1 MPGDDSAVSATAPGT
16 PGAGAGRPVG
26 RSAVRRR
33 VRRLI
38 DGGLLLQ
45 GGVQGSPVLR
55 LFARWVR
62 RPLLPAVRLWRR
74 NIQLKVVAT
83 TLLMSLGVVLL
94 LGFVVI
100 GQVRN
105 GLLDAKVKG
114 AESQATGGFRVAE
127 TLARSAG
134 EGTSDGNAR
143 DGLPRQNSAIWL
155 NDLVQQMSASGQ
167 GAFHVVTLNPPGEGG
182 NVSARAPRGSGNVDA
197 PASVPLTL
205 REGVDDNTGP
215 SRSYTRI
222 IYSDGRPSQ
231 PGLAIG
237 TQLSTPQSD
246 RYELYYLFP
255 LAQEEKSLSLV
266 KTTLATAGLF
276 VVVLLGAIAWLV
288 VRQVVTPVRMAAG
301 IAERL
306 SAGRLQE
313 RMKVTGED
321 DIARLGEAF
330 NKMAQNLQLK
340 IQQLEALSRMQRR
353 FVSDVSH
360 ELRTP
365 LTTVRMAADVIHEAR
380 VDFDPVTARSA
391 ELLADQ
397 LDRFE
402 SLLADLLEIS
412 RFDAGAAALEA
423 EPIDLREVVRRVV
436 GGAEPL
442 AERKG
447 TRIRVVGDQQPV
459 IAEADTRRVE
469 RVLRNLVVNAV
480 EHGEGRDVVVRL
492 ATAGGAVAVAV
503 RDYGVG
509 LKPGE
514 ATRVFSRFWRADP
527 ARARTTGGTGL
538 GLSIALEDARLH
550 GGWLQAWGEPGGGSQ
565 FRLTLPRTADEALR
579 GSPIPLEP
587 EDSRRNRDAAQG
599 PPPPPADGSAVTV
612 PAQLSAAARAV
623 PAPATGR
630 RDPAAGLHSRPGAP
644 RSAASTV
651 PPRAGGPG
659 RSPLPQQGGSTTGTT
674 PVVDPAALPSNGSRV
689 VPRRDGTGPAS
700 ATHGE
705 ATEDVTTLC
714 GPGTTSG
721 ARRPHTP
728 GDGTG
733 PAAAPDT
740 GARDGRGVRKGHG
753 DGRDDGRG
761 AGRGAGDVDGDV
773 GEDVDG
779 RDDGSGHE
787 HVGGHGDRHVGGR
800 RDLGGRVD
808 ADRHRGGDRS
818 AGGDRGTGGAGDR
831 TGAPGTSAALTGTTG
846 DRPGNEREEP
856 RG

>member
-1 MPGDDSAVSATAPGT
+1 MSRDSSPTT
-16 PGAGAGRPVG
+16 PGGSGARSGRTGPG
-26 RSAVRRR
+26 RRSSGFG
-33 VRRLI
+33 RLV

-55 LFARWVR
+55 LFVRWVR

-83 TLLMSLGVVLL
+83 TLLMSLGVVLM
-94 LGFVVI
+94 LGFAVMSSVN
-100 GQVRN
+100 N
-105 GLLDAKVKG
+105 GLLKAKVK
-114 AESQATGGFRVAE
+114 ASQSQADGGFRAAQDSVNA
-127 TLARSAG
+127 ARQSAG
-134 EGTSDGNAR
+134 QGQGQDGSTADGRNAAVWMSDLVEQLSSGGQNAFAVVTLSPTSAGDSGSVRGSRASGGVEPILSVPEELRRQVDNGTGVYQANTRIVYDDGR
-143 DGLPRQNSAIWL
+143 EPHSGLVIGKRL
-155 NDLVQQMSASGQ
+155 NDLNGDPYQ
-167 GAFHVVTLNPPGEGG
+167 
-182 NVSARAPRGSGNVDA
+182 
-197 PASVPLTL
+197 
-205 REGVDDNTGP
+205 
-215 SRSYTRI
+215 
-222 IYSDGRPSQ
+222 
-231 PGLAIG
+231 
-237 TQLSTPQSD
+237 
-246 RYELYYLFP
+246 LYYLFP
-255 LAQEEKSLSLV
+255 LTQEEESLNLV
-266 KTTLATAGLF
+266 RTTLATAGLF

-340 IQQLEALSRMQRR
+340 IQQLEELSRMQRR

-436 GGAEPL
+436 GGAEML

-447 TRIRVVGDQQPV
+447 THIRVVGDQQPV
-459 IAEADTRRVE
+459 VAEADARRVE

-480 EHGEGRDVVVRL
+480 EHGEGKDVVVRL
-492 ATAGGAVAVAV
+492 AAAGGAVAVAV

-565 FRLTLPRTADEALR
+565 FRLTLPRTADEPLR

-587 EDSRRNRDAAQG
+587 DDSRRRRGLNDAG
-599 PPPPPADGSAVTV
+599 LPAGGAGKLATV
-612 PAQLSAAARAV
+612 PAQAAATASERVPPPV
-623 PAPATGR
+623 PAKGPI
-630 RDPAAGLHSRPGAP
+630 
-644 RSAASTV
+644 
-651 PPRAGGPG
+651 PPRLLHTGP
-659 RSPLPQQGGSTTGTT
+659 
-674 PVVDPAALPSNGSRV
+674 VDPAALPGNGSRV
-689 VPRRDGTGPAS
+689 VPRRPVDGEPTG
-700 ATHGE
+700 E
-705 ATEDVTTLC
+705 
-714 GPGTTSG
+714 PGGVNGT
-721 ARRPHTP
+721 R
-728 GDGTG
+728 GDGAEEPG
-733 PAAAPDT
+733 PIAGPD
-740 GARDGRGVRKGHG
+740 
-753 DGRDDGRG
+753 
-761 AGRGAGDVDGDV
+761 
-773 GEDVDG
+773 
-779 RDDGSGHE
+779 
-787 HVGGHGDRHVGGR
+787 
-800 RDLGGRVD
+800 
-808 ADRHRGGDRS
+808 
-818 AGGDRGTGGAGDR
+818 
-831 TGAPGTSAALTGTTG
+831 
-846 DRPGNEREEP
+846 REEGNA
-856 RG
+856 RGR

>member
-1 MPGDDSAVSATAPGT
+1 MTRDSAAPESGR
-16 PGAGAGRPVG
+16 PGARPGRPVG
-26 RSAVRRR
+26 RCGRFVE
-33 VRRLI
+33 
-38 DGGLLLQ
+38 GGLLQ

-55 LFARWVR
+55 LVMRWVR
-62 RPLLPAVRLWRR
+62 RPLLPVMRLWRR
-74 NIQLKVVAT
+74 NIQLKIVVT

-105 GLLDAKVKG
+105 GLLDAKVR
-114 AESQATGGFRVAE
+114 ASQSQAVGGFAVAGQR
-127 TLARSAG
+127 ADSAASSSG
-134 EGTSDGNAR
+134 GDDSSGTGNN
-143 DGLPRQNSAIWL
+143 PVQNVSGWMS
-155 NDLVQQMSASGQ
+155 DLVEALSSGGQ
-167 GAFHVVTLNPPGEGG
+167 GAFDVVTLSTTAVDNDNRGLGPRASGG
-182 NVSARAPRGSGNVDA
+182 VD
-197 PASVPLTL
+197 PSQSVPLAL
-205 REGVDDNTGP
+205 RKRVESGMGVAQ
-215 SRSYTRI
+215 SYTRI
-222 IYSDGRPSQ
+222 VYTNGSRG
-231 PGLAIG
+231 
-237 TQLSTPQSD
+237 PQSALIIGKQVND
-246 RYELYYLFP
+246 PNGDPYQLYYLFP

-266 KTTLATAGLF
+266 KGTLATAGLF

-340 IQQLEALSRMQRR
+340 IQQLEDLSRMQRR

-436 GGAEPL
+436 SGAEPL

-447 TRIRVVGDQQPV
+447 TQIRVVGDLQPV
-459 IAEADTRRVE
+459 VAEADARRLE

-480 EHGEGRDVVVRL
+480 EHGEGKDVIVKL
-492 ATAGGAVAVAV
+492 AAAGGAVAVAV

-565 FRLTLPRTADEALR
+565 FRLTLPRTADEPLR

-587 EDSRRNRDAAQG
+587 ADSRRNRGHSDTGLPQGGAEKAAM
-599 PPPPPADGSAVTV
+599 V
-612 PAQLSAAARAV
+612 PAQLAHDNV
-623 PAPATGR
+623 PSPRG
-630 RDPAAGLHSRPGAP
+630 PIAP
-644 RSAASTV
+644 RMAAV
-651 PPRAGGPG
+651 
-659 RSPLPQQGGSTTGTT
+659 T
-674 PVVDPAALPSNGSRV
+674 PTADPTALPGNGARV
-689 VPRRDGTGPAS
+689 VPRPSGGERRRNDNTQEPSLGGEGSGERDQ
-700 ATHGE
+700 GE
-705 ATEDVTTLC
+705 AF
-714 GPGTTSG
+714 
-721 ARRPHTP
+721 R
-728 GDGTG
+728 
-733 PAAAPDT
+733 
-740 GARDGRGVRKGHG
+740 GR
-753 DGRDDGRG
+753 
-761 AGRGAGDVDGDV
+761 
-773 GEDVDG
+773 
-779 RDDGSGHE
+779 
-787 HVGGHGDRHVGGR
+787 
-800 RDLGGRVD
+800 
-808 ADRHRGGDRS
+808 
-818 AGGDRGTGGAGDR
+818 
-831 TGAPGTSAALTGTTG
+831 
-846 DRPGNEREEP
+846 
-856 RG
+856 

>member
-1 MPGDDSAVSATAPGT
+1 MSGDSAASAPGRT
-16 PGAGAGRPVG
+16 GARPERPVG
-26 RSAVRRR
+26 RKKAGSRWGRF
-33 VRRLI
+33 LE
-38 DGGLLLQ
+38 GGLLQ

-55 LFARWVR
+55 LLLRWVR
-62 RPLLPAVRLWRR
+62 RPLLPVMRLWRR
-74 NIQLKVVAT
+74 NIQLKVVVT

-105 GLLDAKVKG
+105 GLLDAKVK
-114 AESQATGGFRVAE
+114 ASQSQATGGFAAAKKSADEAAAGAADDAGTVDG
-127 TLARSAG
+127 RS
-134 EGTSDGNAR
+134 E
-143 DGLPRQNSAIWL
+143 QNVIQWMS
-155 NDLVQQMSASGQ
+155 DLVSSLSSGGQ
-167 GAFHVVTLNPPGEGG
+167 GAFDVVTLPASAAGDSGG
-182 NVSARAPRGSGNVDA
+182 RAARASGGVD
-197 PASVPLTL
+197 PTVSVPEDL
-205 REGVDDNTGP
+205 RERIDSNMGAFQ
-215 SRSYTRI
+215 SYTRI
-222 IYSDGRPSQ
+222 VYNRTADKEPQPALVIGKQVNDPNSDPYQ
-231 PGLAIG
+231 
-237 TQLSTPQSD
+237 
-246 RYELYYLFP
+246 LYYFFP
-255 LAQEEKSLSLV
+255 LTQEEKSLSLV
-266 KTTLATAGLF
+266 KGTLATAGLF

-340 IQQLEALSRMQRR
+340 IQQLEDLSRMQRR

-380 VDFDPVTARSA
+380 EDFDPVTARSA

-436 GGAEPL
+436 SGAEPL

-447 TRIRVVGDQQPV
+447 TQIRIVGDQQPIV
-459 IAEADTRRVE
+459 AEADARRVE

-480 EHGEGRDVVVRL
+480 EHGEGRDVVVKL
-492 ATAGGAVAVAV
+492 AAAGGAVAVAV

-565 FRLTLPRTADEALR
+565 FRLTLPRTADEPLR

-587 EDSRRNRDAAQG
+587 KDSRRNRGLDDAGLPSGGGEKA
-599 PPPPPADGSAVTV
+599 ATV
-612 PAQLSAAARAV
+612 PVQ
-623 PAPATGR
+623 PNGDQAPPMPS
-630 RDPAAGLHSRPGAP
+630 RDPIATRMGGAAPKA
-644 RSAASTV
+644 
-651 PPRAGGPG
+651 
-659 RSPLPQQGGSTTGTT
+659 
-674 PVVDPAALPSNGSRV
+674 DPTALPGNGARV
-689 VPRRDGTGPAS
+689 VPRPA
-700 ATHGE
+700 
-705 ATEDVTTLC
+705 
-714 GPGTTSG
+714 SG
-721 ARRPHTP
+721 ARRQEETP
-728 GDGTG
+728 GEQEPASEEAGQDGESSKHG
-733 PAAAPDT
+733 EAS
-740 GARDGRGVRKGHG
+740 RGR
-753 DGRDDGRG
+753 
-761 AGRGAGDVDGDV
+761 
-773 GEDVDG
+773 
-779 RDDGSGHE
+779 
-787 HVGGHGDRHVGGR
+787 
-800 RDLGGRVD
+800 
-808 ADRHRGGDRS
+808 
-818 AGGDRGTGGAGDR
+818 
-831 TGAPGTSAALTGTTG
+831 
-846 DRPGNEREEP
+846 
-856 RG
+856 

>member
-1 MPGDDSAVSATAPGT
+1 MSGDSAASAPGRSGDR
-16 PGAGAGRPVG
+16 PGRPVG
-26 RSAVRRR
+26 GKGSGSRW
-33 VRRLI
+33 RLLFE
-38 DGGLLLQ
+38 GGLLQ

-55 LFARWVR
+55 LFMRWVR
-62 RPLLPAVRLWRR
+62 RPLLPVMRLWRR
-74 NIQLKVVAT
+74 NIQLKVVVT

-105 GLLDAKVKG
+105 GLLDAKVK
-114 AESQATGGFRVAE
+114 ASQSQATGGFAVAKQKADE
-127 TLARSAG
+127 AATGTGDTAASADG
-134 EGTSDGNAR
+134 RQSQNVTSWM
-143 DGLPRQNSAIWL
+143 S
-155 NDLVQQMSASGQ
+155 DLVDSLSSGGQ
-167 GAFHVVTLNPPGEGG
+167 GAFDVVTLPAGSNNSGG
-182 NVSARAPRGSGNVDA
+182 GRTRASGQVD
-197 PASVPLTL
+197 PTASVPDDL
-205 REGVDDNTGP
+205 RARINGNTTAAQ
-215 SRSYTRI
+215 SYTRI
-222 IYSDGRPSQ
+222 MYTDSDMESQ
-231 PGLAIG
+231 PALVIG
-237 TQLSTPQSD
+237 KQVNDPNNNP
-246 RYELYYLFP
+246 YELYYLFP
-255 LAQEEKSLSLV
+255 LTQEEKSLSLV
-266 KTTLATAGLF
+266 KGTLATAGLF

-340 IQQLEALSRMQRR
+340 IQQLEDLSRMQRR

-380 VDFDPVTARSA
+380 EDFDPVTARSA

-436 GGAEPL
+436 SGAAPL

-447 TRIRVVGDQQPV
+447 THIRVVGDLQPV
-459 IAEADTRRVE
+459 VAEADARRVE

-480 EHGEGRDVVVRL
+480 EHGEGKDVVVKL
-492 ATAGGAVAVAV
+492 AAAGGAVAVAV

-565 FRLTLPRTADEALR
+565 FRLTLPRTADEPLR

-587 EDSRRNRDAAQG
+587 KDSRRNRGLNDAGLPSGGGDKRA
-599 PPPPPADGSAVTV
+599 TV
-612 PAQLSAAARAV
+612 PVQ
-623 PAPATGR
+623 
-630 RDPAAGLHSRPGAP
+630 PGGQA
-644 RSAASTV
+644 
-651 PPRAGGPG
+651 
-659 RSPLPQQGGSTTGTT
+659 SPLAPIPQRVATVAPTA
-674 PVVDPAALPSNGSRV
+674 DPTALPGNGARV
-689 VPRRDGTGPAS
+689 VPRPTG
-700 ATHGE
+700 
-705 ATEDVTTLC
+705 
-714 GPGTTSG
+714 G
-721 ARRPHTP
+721 ARRQESTSE
-728 GDGTG
+728 
-733 PAAAPDT
+733 T
-740 GARDGRGVRKGHG
+740 GA
-753 DGRDDGRG
+753 
-761 AGRGAGDVDGDV
+761 A
-773 GEDVDG
+773 
-779 RDDGSGHE
+779 DDGS
-787 HVGGHGDRHVGGR
+787 V
-800 RDLGGRVD
+800 
-808 ADRHRGGDRS
+808 
-818 AGGDRGTGGAGDR
+818 AG
-831 TGAPGTSAALTGTTG
+831 P
-846 DRPGNEREEP
+846 EEP
-856 RG
+856 NKPGEAFRGR

>member
-1 MPGDDSAVSATAPGT
+1 MSGDSAASAPGRSGGR
-16 PGAGAGRPVG
+16 PERPVG
-26 RSAVRRR
+26 RGTAASRWRH
-33 VRRLI
+33 LF
-38 DGGLLLQ
+38 DGDLLQ
-45 GGVQGSPVLR
+45 GGVQGSPVVR
-55 LFARWVR
+55 LVMRWVR
-62 RPLLPAVRLWRR
+62 RPLLPVMRLWRR
-74 NIQLKVVAT
+74 NIQLKVVVT

-105 GLLDAKVKG
+105 GLLDAKVK
-114 AESQATGGFRVAE
+114 ASQSQATGGFAVAKQQAE
-127 TLARSAG
+127 QAG
-134 EGTSDGNAR
+134 SVTDEEG
-143 DGLPRQNSAIWL
+143 P
-155 NDLVQQMSASGQ
+155 
-167 GAFHVVTLNPPGEGG
+167 
-182 NVSARAPRGSGNVDA
+182 AP
-197 PASVPLTL
+197 
-205 REGVDDNTGP
+205 
-215 SRSYTRI
+215 
-222 IYSDGRPSQ
+222 DGRPSQ
-231 PGLAIG
+231 SVIQWMSDLVASLSSGGQGAFDVVTLPSGGDSGSGRGPRASGGVNPAASVPAALRERIDTGTGAAQSYTRIVYAEKAKESQPALVIG
-237 TQLSTPQSD
+237 KQVNDPNGDPYQ
-246 RYELYYLFP
+246 LYYLFP
-255 LAQEEKSLSLV
+255 LTQEEKSLSLV
-266 KTTLATAGLF
+266 KGTLATAGLF

-340 IQQLEALSRMQRR
+340 ISQLEDLSRMQRR

-380 VDFDPVTARSA
+380 EDFDPVTARSA

-436 GGAEPL
+436 TGAEPL

-447 TRIRVVGDQQPV
+447 TTIKVVGDQQPV
-459 IAEADTRRVE
+459 VAEADARRVE

-480 EHGEGRDVVVRL
+480 EHGEGRDVVVKL
-492 ATAGGAVAVAV
+492 AAAGGAVAVAV

-565 FRLTLPRTADEALR
+565 FRLTLPRTADEPLR

-587 EDSRRNRDAAQG
+587 KDSRRNRGLDDAG
-599 PPPPPADGSAVTV
+599 LPRGGDGEKRATV
-612 PAQLSAAARAV
+612 PV
-623 PAPATGR
+623 N
-630 RDPAAGLHSRPGAP
+630 RPGADDP
-644 RSAASTV
+644 AQSARDPLGLRPAASAPTAD
-651 PPRAGGPG
+651 PTALPG
-659 RSPLPQQGGSTTGTT
+659 SGARVVARSGSTRMTPGTAPGVNGGT
-674 PVVDPAALPSNGSRV
+674 DEAPGGAERPAADGEGGDGA
-689 VPRRDGTGPAS
+689 PRGAEKD
-700 ATHGE
+700 GE
-705 ATEDVTTLC
+705 AT
-714 GPGTTSG
+714 
-721 ARRPHTP
+721 R
-728 GDGTG
+728 
-733 PAAAPDT
+733 
-740 GARDGRGVRKGHG
+740 GR
-753 DGRDDGRG
+753 
-761 AGRGAGDVDGDV
+761 
-773 GEDVDG
+773 
-779 RDDGSGHE
+779 
-787 HVGGHGDRHVGGR
+787 
-800 RDLGGRVD
+800 
-808 ADRHRGGDRS
+808 
-818 AGGDRGTGGAGDR
+818 
-831 TGAPGTSAALTGTTG
+831 
-846 DRPGNEREEP
+846 
-856 RG
+856 

>member
-1 MPGDDSAVSATAPGT
+1 MSGDSAASAPGRSGDR
-16 PGAGAGRPVG
+16 PGRPVG
-26 RSAVRRR
+26 RGTAASRWRH
-33 VRRLI
+33 LF
-38 DGGLLLQ
+38 DGDLLQ
-45 GGVQGSPVLR
+45 GGVQGSPVVR
-55 LFARWVR
+55 LVMRWVR
-62 RPLLPAVRLWRR
+62 RPLLPVIRLWRR
-74 NIQLKVVAT
+74 NIQLKVVVT

-105 GLLDAKVKG
+105 GLLDAKVK
-114 AESQATGGFRVAE
+114 ASQSQATGGFAVAKQQAE
-127 TLARSAG
+127 QAVSVTG
-134 EGTSDGNAR
+134 EEGT
-143 DGLPRQNSAIWL
+143 
-155 NDLVQQMSASGQ
+155 
-167 GAFHVVTLNPPGEGG
+167 
-182 NVSARAPRGSGNVDA
+182 AP
-197 PASVPLTL
+197 
-205 REGVDDNTGP
+205 
-215 SRSYTRI
+215 
-222 IYSDGRPSQ
+222 DGRPSQ
-231 PGLAIG
+231 SVIQWMSDLVASLSSGGQGAFDVVTLPSGGDSGSGRGPRASGGVNPAASVPAELRERIDTSTGAAQSYTRIVYAEKDKQSQPALVIG
-237 TQLSTPQSD
+237 KQVNDPNGDPYQ
-246 RYELYYLFP
+246 LYYLFP
-255 LAQEEKSLSLV
+255 LTQEEKSLSLV
-266 KTTLATAGLF
+266 KGTLATAGLF

-340 IQQLEALSRMQRR
+340 ISQLEDLSRMQRR

-380 VDFDPVTARSA
+380 EDFDPVTARSA

-436 GGAEPL
+436 TGAEPL

-447 TRIRVVGDQQPV
+447 TAIKVVGDQQPV
-459 IAEADTRRVE
+459 VAEADARRVE

-480 EHGEGRDVVVRL
+480 EHGEGKDVVVKL
-492 ATAGGAVAVAV
+492 AAAGGAVAVAV

-565 FRLTLPRTADEALR
+565 FRLTLPRTADEPLR

-587 EDSRRNRDAAQG
+587 KDSRRNRGLDDAG
-599 PPPPPADGSAVTV
+599 LPRGGDGEKRATV
-612 PAQLSAAARAV
+612 PVGRPGADDPAQSARD
-623 PAPATGR
+623 PLGR
-630 RDPAAGLHSRPGAP
+630 RPGASAPTADPTALPGNGARVVARSGSTRMTPGTVSGTNGGTDEARPGDADRPAAGGEGGDGAP
-644 RSAASTV
+644 RDAEK
-651 PPRAGGPG
+651 
-659 RSPLPQQGGSTTGTT
+659 
-674 PVVDPAALPSNGSRV
+674 D
-689 VPRRDGTGPAS
+689 
-700 ATHGE
+700 GE
-705 ATEDVTTLC
+705 AT
-714 GPGTTSG
+714 
-721 ARRPHTP
+721 R
-728 GDGTG
+728 
-733 PAAAPDT
+733 
-740 GARDGRGVRKGHG
+740 GR
-753 DGRDDGRG
+753 
-761 AGRGAGDVDGDV
+761 
-773 GEDVDG
+773 
-779 RDDGSGHE
+779 
-787 HVGGHGDRHVGGR
+787 
-800 RDLGGRVD
+800 
-808 ADRHRGGDRS
+808 
-818 AGGDRGTGGAGDR
+818 
-831 TGAPGTSAALTGTTG
+831 
-846 DRPGNEREEP
+846 
-856 RG
+856 